1 MIRYLGLEF
10 NVVDEDETSVVIRR
24 ADATADDH
32 DITIMKDSQR
42 YETIFK
48 TPKVT
53 LTSLVAQARDANEPP
68 ANRFLDFIDRY
79 AIDTTSYTSSPEALD
94 ALEQEVTQDSTG
106 LFKFIL
112 ATFAYKNTTRFKA
125 KGSIDILEDMSKDD
139 NSPVHYT
146 SRLFEFYMDSIE
158 NTHPLDDADFT
169 ALNTI
174 LPQEFRSES
183 INAIC
188 GFNFGDRADWV
199 ISFKQAQSLLT
210 KLGM

>member
-53 LTSLVAQARDANEPP
+53 LTSLVAQARDSHEPP

-94 ALEQEVTQDSTG
+94 ALEQDITQDSTG

-112 ATFAYKNTTRFKA
+112 ATFAYKNITRFKA
-125 KGSIDILEDMSKDD
+125 KGSIDILEDTIRD
-139 NSPVHYT
+139 NDSPVHYT
-146 SRLFEFYMDSIE
+146 SRLFDFYMNDLE
-158 NTHPLDDADFT
+158 NTSPLDESDFAT
-169 ALNTI
+169 LNAI
-174 LPQEFRSES
+174 LPHDFRSEC